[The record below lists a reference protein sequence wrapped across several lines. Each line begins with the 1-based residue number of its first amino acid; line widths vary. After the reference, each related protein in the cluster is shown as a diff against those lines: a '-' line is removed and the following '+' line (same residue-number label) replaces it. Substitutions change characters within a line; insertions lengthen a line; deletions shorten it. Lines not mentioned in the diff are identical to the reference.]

1 MKALRCA
8 NSRVELITDAPV
20 PEPKNGEVL
29 IKVRMAGIC
38 RTDLELSKGYMG
50 FEGIL
55 GHEFVG
61 ETVNEI
67 PGMRFGTRVVGEIN
81 AGCGSCPSCYQGM
94 QRHCPNRSVL
104 GILNRNGCMAEF
116 LTLPPENI
124 LAVPSHV
131 ADEEAVF
138 TEPLAAALEI
148 FEQLRIEPSHRVC
161 IIGDGKLGM
170 LIAMVF
176 AHKHDGETMLVGHHQ
191 SHLDLLSDQVKLS
204 LENDVNSHENNKW
217 DIVIEATGST
227 AGLQRAMLMVKP
239 RGTIVLKSTM
249 AHPQGLD
256 LSPIVIDEITVVG
269 SRCGRFAPA
278 LNLLAKQHLPVT
290 RLIEQVFPLN
300 DALSAWDAANHR
312 GAKKIL
318 LAISL

>member
-1 MKALRCA
+1 MKALRCT

-20 PEPKNGEVL
+20 PQPERGEVL
-29 IKVRMAGIC
+29 IQVRLAGIC

-50 FEGIL
+50 YQGIL

-61 ETVNEI
+61 EVVSEC
-67 PGMRFGTRVVGEIN
+67 PGLPFGTRVVGEIN
-81 AGCGSCPSCYQGM
+81 AGCGNCSYCQRGL

-116 LTLPPENI
+116 TVLPPENI
-124 LAVPSHV
+124 LSVPENV
-131 ADEEAVF
+131 TDEEAVF

-148 FEQLRIEPSHRVC
+148 FEQIRIEPAHRVC

-170 LIAMVF
+170 LIAMVMAF
-176 AHKHDGETMLVGHHQ
+176 KHDGDTLLIGHHPSHLEIVSGGMRTML
-191 SHLDLLSDQVKLS
+191 
-204 LENDVNSHENNKW
+204 EMDVNGKENKQW
-217 DIVIEATGST
+217 DIVVEATGST
-227 AGLQRAMLMVKP
+227 DGLQRAMMMVKP

-269 SRCGRFAPA
+269 SRCGQFKPA
-278 LNLLAKQHLPVT
+278 LNLLSKKCLPVE
-290 RLIEQVFPLN
+290 RLIDGIFPLN
-300 DALSAWDAANHR
+300 DALNAWEAANNR

-318 LAISL
+318 LSMNA